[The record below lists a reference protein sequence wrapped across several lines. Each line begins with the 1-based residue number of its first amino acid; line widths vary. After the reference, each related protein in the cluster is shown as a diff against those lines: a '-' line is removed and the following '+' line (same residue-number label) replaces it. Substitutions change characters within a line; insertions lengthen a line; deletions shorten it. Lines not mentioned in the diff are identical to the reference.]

1 MPPGLA
7 HALLALGLQGAV
19 ALPLLLTP
27 IGGVMAAAIGA
38 VFASGFYLGRERRQ
52 SEEWAGSNRIP
63 PWRWKPRA
71 GRDLAWPVLALAAVV
86 VALAMARPAF
96 SHGLGFTAEEAAW
109 LDRQRAHDGTK
120 CCDVRDVQV
129 GQGVEWRLTAGRYE
143 VRVRG
148 EWRAVPP
155 GRLLRHNPDDPTPWP
170 GQALLFWSPTPSLP
184 EGFSLWCFFPEP
196 LT

>member
-7 HALLALGLQGAV
+7 HALLALGLQALVAV
-19 ALPLLLTP
+19 PLLATP
-27 IGGVMAAAIGA
+27 IGAVPAAALGGA
-38 VFASGFYLGRERRQ
+38 LAAGFYLGRERRQ

-63 PWRWKPRA
+63 PWVWKPRA
-71 GRDLAWPVLALAAVV
+71 LRDLAWPVLAVAAVV
-86 VALAMARPAF
+86 AAVALARPAW

-109 LDRQRAHDGTK
+109 LDRQRSHDGTK

-129 GQGVEWRLTAGRYE
+129 GQGVEWRLSGGRYE
-143 VRVRG
+143 VRIRG

-155 GRLLRHNPDDPTPWP
+155 GRLMRHDAADPTPWP
-170 GQALLFWSPTPSLP
+170 GQALLFWSPAPHAP
-184 EGFSLWCFFPEP
+184 EGFFLWCFFPEP